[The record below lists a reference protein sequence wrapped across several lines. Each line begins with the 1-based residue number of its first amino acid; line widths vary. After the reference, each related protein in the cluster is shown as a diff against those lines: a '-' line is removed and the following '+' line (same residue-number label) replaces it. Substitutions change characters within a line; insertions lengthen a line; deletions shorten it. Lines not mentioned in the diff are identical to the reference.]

1 MRTLKLTVAYDGT
14 DLVGWQRQKTG
25 TSVQG
30 LLEEGLARIEGA
42 PVHVHG
48 AGRTDAGVHAAAQ
61 VASVRLTTSLDCA
74 TLRRAL
80 NAQLPATVRVLL
92 AEDVEPD
99 FHARFSS
106 RQKRYRYVI
115 LESETASPFL
125 CRYVWH
131 LPRTLDASAMDTAA
145 KLLRGNHDFSAFQST
160 GSTVTH
166 AIRTVTSA
174 GVTEWSPENPA
185 PPPLPVLGTILN
197 ARLLVFEVSAEGF
210 LRHMVRAM
218 IGTLVEVGDGR
229 RPAPSITAVLD
240 GRARAAA
247 GATAPASGLWL
258 VSVDY

>member
-14 DLVGWQRQKTG
+14 ELVGWQRQKTG

-30 LLEEGLARIEGA
+30 LLEEGLARIDGA
-42 PVHVHG
+42 PVQVHG

-61 VASVRLTTSLDCA
+61 VASASVTTSLECS

-80 NAQLPATVRVLL
+80 NAQLPATVRVLV
-92 AEDVEPD
+92 AEDVEPG

-106 RQKRYRYVI
+106 RKKTYRYLI
-115 LESETASPFL
+115 LEADTVSPFVW
-125 CRYVWH
+125 RYVWH
-131 LPRTLDASAMDTAA
+131 VTRTLDVAAMHAA
-145 KLLRGNHDFSAFQST
+145 ATSLHGTHDFSAFQSA

-166 AIRTVTSA
+166 AIRTVTNA
-174 GVTEWSPENPA
+174 RVTQWSDTSPA
-185 PPPLPVLGTILN
+185 PAPIPTLGSLN
-197 ARLLVFEVSAEGF
+197 AARLLVFEVTANGF

-229 RPAPSITAVLD
+229 RAAASIAAVLD